1 MKIRTTSSPIF
12 IDIFRALG
20 ANPVNMMWGEAQTAF
35 QQGTVD
41 GQENPVVSVI
51 IPSKL
56 WTSQKHITLWY
67 YVNDPL
73 VLGMSKLTWDS
84 LTAEDKTIVKKTA
97 DEAMAFQKKGS
108 RAGLENSNEA
118 IETLKKNGM
127 EVTVL
132 SAKEIDAF
140 KVKTKPVYDK
150 WVNEIG
156 ADLVRAAEKIVA
168 EAK

>member
-1 MKIRTTSSPIF
+1 
-12 IDIFRALG
+12 
-20 ANPVNMMWGEAQTAF
+20 MMWGEAQTAF

-41 GQENPVVSVI
+41 GQENPVVSVL

-56 WTSQKHITLWY
+56 WTSQKYITFWY

-84 LTAEDKTIVKKTA
+84 LTAEDKAIVKKSA

-108 RAGLENSNEA
+108 RAGLENSTEA
-118 IETLKKNGM
+118 IEILKKNGM
-127 EVTVL
+127 EVTLL
-132 SAKEIDAF
+132 SPKEIEPF

-168 EAK
+168 ETK